1 MRKYFQSTLIFFF
14 WFSDIWN
21 LANSSLASMERTI
34 TNLTIFFL
42 SLLPSSSARSLSGC
56 PSLNKQVI
64 LLSTSQNSLLHPQDV
79 SSSQQAGASLAHPW
93 CVQLWVLLPVQVRR
107 ETTFAPCSTESQVP
121 SRQVWGHCSPA
132 KPSLPQLRRF
142 LRVTHMWMT
151 RLSHSAAAG
160 PGSRE
165 RPCAVSSLR
174 PLQHS
179 SYCCSASPDGGV
191 PYTGTESH
199 LDFAFYAFEGNLTNN
214 SALRFSTREAFYI
227 VFYIP
232 SQWGIS

>member
-79 SSSQQAGASLAHPW
+79 SSSQQAGAALAHPW
-93 CVQLWVLLPVQVRR
+93 CVQLWVLLPVQVRQ

-132 KPSLPQLRRF
+132 KPSLLQLRRF
-142 LRVTHMWMT
+142 LRVTQMWMT
-151 RLSHSAAAG
+151 RLSHCGCRAG
-160 PGSRE
+160 
-165 RPCAVSSLR
+165 L
-174 PLQHS
+174 
-179 SYCCSASPDGGV
+179 
-191 PYTGTESH
+191 TG
-199 LDFAFYAFEGNLTNN
+199 A
-214 SALRFSTREAFYI
+214 ALRCALAPAPPTLQLLLLCQSGRRCSLHRNRITPRFCLLCIWGKPDKQFSFAIQYYGSI
-227 VFYIP
+227 LYCILH
-232 SQWGIS
+232 S